1 LNQKTPIEPKI
12 QEGLVIKTTGSWY
25 VVQTGRGQT
34 VRCKLKGRLR
44 QAGYKSTNPIVVGDQ
59 VGFQFDKEHQVG
71 VIDSIFERR
80 NFIVRKAS
88 KLSKQSQ
95 IIAANIDQAILMVT
109 LVAPRTH
116 VEFID
121 RFLVSAEAYRIPAF
135 LFINKMDM
143 YDAELTKKAD
153 ALAEIYRKVGYPCF
167 EMSVKTGRNMETIK
181 PLLRNK
187 VSLLSGNSGVGKSTL
202 INSLAPGLNLKT
214 ATVSDFHKTGRHTTT
229 FVEMHPIEQGGHVID
244 TPGIK
249 GFGLVHIEKD
259 ELYHF
264 FPEIFSFSK
273 HCKFYNCKHVNEP
286 GCAVIE
292 AVREDQ
298 ISASRYQNYLMM
310 YMDEDQKYRI

>member
-1 LNQKTPIEPKI
+1 LNQKIPIEPKI

-44 QAGYKSTNPIVVGDQ
+44 QAGYTSTNPIVVGDQ
-59 VGFQFDKEHQVG
+59 VGFQFDEEHQVG
-71 VIDSIFERR
+71 VIDSICERR

-135 LFINKMDM
+135 LFINKMDL
-143 YDAELTKKAD
+143 YDAELTKKAG
-153 ALAEIYRKVGYPCF
+153 ALAEIYRKAGYPCF

-202 INSLAPGLNLKT
+202 INSLAPGLDLKT
-214 ATVSDFHKTGRHTTT
+214 ATVSDSHKTGRHTTT
-229 FVEMHPIEQGGHVID
+229 FVEMHPIEHGGHVID

-292 AVREDQ
+292 AVHEGQ